1 MNTNITESTKLNSTI
16 NNYKAQLECLKDN
29 CINFTTEAEFK
40 DLFKGVIIM
49 FIKDIIAMFNKLVL
63 KYPELK
69 QSSSA
74 EKIHNLNILLDSLEG
89 DGILFGIDCNDL
101 MLRSYITYF
110 YTKYRDPMIDW
121 DLEAIKRIN
130 EEDITDVVISSTT
143 QENLAN
149 NAEEH
154 LNIIPEIVL
163 MLNKLKE
170 KDILKI
176 FYLLNNLNTT
186 IDIYLLKKSQN
197 ELK

>member
-1 MNTNITESTKLNSTI
+1 MNTNITESHKQNVTI
-16 NNYKAQLECLKDN
+16 NNYKAQIECLKDN
-29 CINFTTEAEFK
+29 CINLTSEIEFK
-40 DLFKGVIIM
+40 DLFKGIIII
-49 FIKDIIAMFNKLVL
+49 FIKDIICLFNKLVI
-63 KYPELK
+63 KHPELK

-74 EKIHNLNILLDSLEG
+74 QKIHNLNILLESLEG
-89 DGILFGIDCNDL
+89 DGILFGFDCNDI

-110 YTKYRDPMIDW
+110 YTKYRDPMIEW

-130 EEDITDVVISSTT
+130 EEEITEAVITSSKE
-143 QENLAN
+143 ENLADK
-149 NAEEH
+149 AEEH

-163 MLNKLKE
+163 MINKLKE

-197 ELK
+197 ELI